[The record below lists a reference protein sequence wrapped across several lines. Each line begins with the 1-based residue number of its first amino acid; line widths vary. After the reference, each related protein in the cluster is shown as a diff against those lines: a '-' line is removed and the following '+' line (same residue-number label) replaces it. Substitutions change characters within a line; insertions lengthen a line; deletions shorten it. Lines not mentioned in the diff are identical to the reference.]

1 MTASLVPPRD
11 TALTEANGGAR
22 RARGSRV
29 RSSVTGAVVG
39 WFALATALGVVA
51 GCSAPAASPSPTAVP
66 TSVIASPAISSPTAS
81 GTPVATG
88 GPSAPAGTTSTD
100 WGEIRDALPAG
111 FPLPPGAE
119 PADLPD
125 GPFSGTYTTSTP
137 AARAADAVRTGLIA
151 AGYTGIETSANEAG
165 EITIDATGPAAGCRV
180 RVTVRPLGAL
190 TAVEVLYGAA
200 CP

>member
-1 MTASLVPPRD
+1 MTASGSPPRV
-11 TALTEANGGAR
+11 TARTAASCAR
-22 RARGSRV
+22 RVRAWRV
-29 RSSVTGAVVG
+29 RASGAGAVVAG
-39 WFALATALGVVA
+39 LVLVTALSAVT

-66 TSVIASPAISSPTAS
+66 TSVIASPAISSPTAG
-81 GTPVATG
+81 GTPVATS
-88 GPSAPAGTTSTD
+88 GPSASAGTTSTD
-100 WGEIRDALPAG
+100 WGEIRDAVPAG

-137 AARAADAVRTGLIA
+137 AAGAADAVRAGLIA
-151 AGYTGIETSANEAG
+151 AGYTNVGSSGTETG
-165 EITIDATGPAAGCRV
+165 EIAIDATGAVAGCRV